1 MSEERRAQVEALMRA
16 APTIDERKARLE
28 AAYEMV
34 FALSHNIRRAWRM
47 TIPVEPTDTD
57 IVICAALT
65 DARASLSELNDARA
79 RWSSVPWK
87 ALESA
92 VNGAA
97 NAYAAPG
104 ADLDTASAW
113 LDANAPKGEPQ
124 P

>member
-1 MSEERRAQVEALMRA
+1 MSDERKAQVEALARP

-34 FALSHNIRRAWRM
+34 FALCHDVRRAWRM

-65 DARASLSELNDARA
+65 DARASLRELEALRA
-79 RWSSVPWK
+79 KWD
-87 ALESA
+87 
-92 VNGAA
+92 
-97 NAYAAPG
+97 AAPWEEIRWAAYQAG
-104 ADLDTASAW
+104 LFVEWTLDIKAVLDW
-113 LDANAPKGEPQ
+113 CDANAPKEEEPQ